1 MGAKEAPAM
10 PETAPREIACAAL
23 ALIVDPDVEHQTFVA
38 RVLEDE
44 GYSVGTCSTG
54 AEAVKLAAALG
65 PLLVILEVDTGEI
78 CGYEVCRLLRERFG
92 DSIAIMFVS
101 GDRKERHD
109 RVAGLLL
116 GADDFIAKPVSRDE
130 LRARA
135 RVLTR
140 RARPPAAGGG
150 HGEFGLTDRELEV
163 LQLLAD
169 GLEQNTIAGR
179 LYIASKTVG
188 KHIEHILEK
197 LSAHS
202 RAEVVSIAHRHGL
215 APRRGSSSTSARRPA
230 RR

>member
-1 MGAKEAPAM
+1 MG
-10 PETAPREIACAAL
+10 ETVPRENACAWV
-23 ALIVDPDVEHQTFVA
+23 ALIVDPDVEHLTFVA

-44 GYSVGTCSTG
+44 GYGVRACTSGTDALKVAST
-54 AEAVKLAAALG
+54 LAPQLA
-65 PLLVILEVDTGEI
+65 ILEVDTGET
-78 CGYEVCRLLRERFG
+78 CGYEVCRALREAFG
-92 DSIAIMFVS
+92 DSISIMFLS
-101 GDRKERHD
+101 GERHERHD

-116 GADDFIAKPVSRDE
+116 GADDFIAKPVSHDE

-140 RARPPAAGGG
+140 RVQPARDSCATHA
-150 HGEFGLTDRELEV
+150 EFGLTARELEV

-169 GLEQNTIAGR
+169 GLDQNTIARR
-179 LYIASKTVG
+179 LFIAPKTVG

-215 APRRGSSSTSARRPA
+215 APRRGSGAPHLLTSARR
-230 RR
+230 

>member
-1 MGAKEAPAM
+1 MA
-10 PETAPREIACAAL
+10 ETVPREIASAWL
-23 ALIVDPDVEHQTFVA
+23 ALIVDPDVEHLAFVA

-44 GYSVGTCSTG
+44 GYGVRACMSGT
-54 AEAVKLAAALG
+54 EALKAATTVAPQLA
-65 PLLVILEVDTGEI
+65 IIEVDTGEI
-78 CGYEVCRLLRERFG
+78 CGYEVCRALREAFG
-92 DSIAIMFVS
+92 DAISIMFLS
-101 GDRKERHD
+101 GDRHERHD

-140 RARPPAAGGG
+140 RVQRTRDTTANDA
-150 HGEFGLTDRELEV
+150 EFGLTAREMEV

-169 GLEQNTIAGR
+169 GLDQNTIAHR
-179 LYIASKTVG
+179 LFIASKTVG

-215 APRRGSSSTSARRPA
+215 AQRRSAGATHTLRPA